1 MSLLKEI
8 KKMEKEMDAQGFTP
22 EQKLQ
27 YKLWQEAIRKENNIV
42 GEQVVKPNI
51 FNPSHLKV
59 LKDMMRRTGKTAAEA
74 NQAMV
79 NIERKGRVIERKV
92 DDEEMIKYKQDGENK
107 EMKAGSAKTM
117 EKDHP
122 AKIEYD
128 KLKDDKSG

>member
-51 FNPSHLKV
+51 FK
-59 LKDMMRRTGKTAAEA
+59 
-74 NQAMV
+74 
-79 NIERKGRVIERKV
+79 
-92 DDEEMIKYKQDGENK
+92 
-107 EMKAGSAKTM
+107 
-117 EKDHP
+117 
-122 AKIEYD
+122 
-128 KLKDDKSG
+128 